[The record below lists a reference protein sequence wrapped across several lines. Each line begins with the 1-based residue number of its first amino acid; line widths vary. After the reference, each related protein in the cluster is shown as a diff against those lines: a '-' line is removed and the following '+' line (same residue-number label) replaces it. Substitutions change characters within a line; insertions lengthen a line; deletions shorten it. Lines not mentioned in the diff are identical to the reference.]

1 VVDVLRPSADRVD
14 PACIHYTR
22 DRCGGCQLQHL
33 RYEEQLRV
41 KSAIVR
47 DALAR
52 IAGRPAPDVP
62 ATASP
67 ERWRYRRKLTL
78 ALRREAG
85 GVWVAGLH
93 RFDAPSE
100 VFGLEM
106 CPITDDG
113 VLAVWRDVLGASA
126 MLPDAAALRGA
137 VRTTTSGYAL
147 VVEGGERWA
156 QRAAF
161 EAAVPALTEIW
172 WVPDRGPRRR
182 VGVGTGHLPGQTGA
196 LGVPTGTSFLQVN
209 AAVGEALHADVVR
222 RVLSYHPA
230 TAIDAYAGTGGTA
243 VALAR
248 AGVRVVAIEADR
260 DASAQCAA
268 ALPAGSRAQCARVED
283 ALPRALPADVVVL
296 NPPRQGVAPAVTAAL
311 GSATSPSRAIVYVS
325 CDPAT
330 LARDI
335 GRLPAWRMASVQ
347 AFDMFPQTAHVETVC
362 ELVPAGVPS

>member
-1 VVDVLRPSADRVD
+1 
-14 PACIHYTR
+14 
-22 DRCGGCQLQHL
+22 
-33 RYEEQLRV
+33 
-41 KSAIVR
+41 
-47 DALAR
+47 
-52 IAGRPAPDVP
+52 
-62 ATASP
+62 
-67 ERWRYRRKLTL
+67 
-78 ALRREAG
+78 
-85 GVWVAGLH
+85 
-93 RFDAPSE
+93 
-100 VFGLEM
+100 
-106 CPITDDG
+106 
-113 VLAVWRDVLGASA
+113 
-126 MLPDAAALRGA
+126 

-156 QRAAF
+156 QTAAF
-161 EAAVPALTEIW
+161 EAAVPVLTEIW
-172 WVPDRGPRRR
+172 WKPERGTRRR
-182 VGVGTGHLPGQTGA
+182 VDAGRGQAGGQTGA
-196 LGVPTGTSFLQVN
+196 PEVPTGASFLQVN

-268 ALPAGSRAQCARVED
+268 ALPAGSRAQSARVED

-311 GSATSPSRAIVYVS
+311 SSATPPARAIVYVS

-330 LARDI
+330 LARDVS
-335 GRLPAWRMASVQ
+335 RLPAWRMASVQ

-362 ELVPAGVPS
+362 ELVPAAVRS